1 MSGYRAITSSFGA
14 LRSAPCA
21 LLPAFLLAGLGI
33 FGCGQSAPD
42 VSSQVELGKTY
53 LALGDTSAAKME
65 FQRILSQDSH
75 NCSGLWGSTLAD
87 IQSLLDLSNLA
98 ESLVRGNSEN
108 LRALLEEIVS
118 QGEEINSRNCRLEL
132 SNFPLRL
139 GAASAPILEIDLGES
154 WDGLDGKHLANIF
167 GLLLGFFDFIT
178 AHSLKADLDDLL
190 GMTSLPN
197 QNSNPVWMFRPLA
210 QVFADNPEFLA
221 ADPKNWDRI
230 KLVPGEL
237 ARSLEGIA
245 KVINTLQDKNRVKNP
260 GSSEIFSVSDPDKD
274 GLDAGDEVVIG
285 VKHLRLLDW
294 ESDGPVRIK
303 LTDEF
308 TRDFIRE
315 AARGLEKSAEAF
327 SQDKN
332 FSLADFNPVLS
343 LLGITELPKS
353 LAARP
358 SAYFQDPQP
367 LRELVPY
374 WVQVSPGK
382 YEFLI
387 EGETRTETGDADGQ
401 VIFDSD
407 SDHFPESINFGGQ
420 AVSGLRIPRDGVGP
434 SVTIPVGISFYYLAL
449 PDPSLGGLLQVK
461 TEGSDYEP
469 ADSFQLNQ
477 ILNQLLSSWYSR
489 SGAEAYYETDQP
501 VLKPQIR
508 NYIQKLTADVAGS
521 TQTIL
526 TDFGISDIVHSGD
539 QVYIKVNLGGGIPKA
554 PASYTDPL
562 VVEGVIR
569 AVQEVGGIP
578 HVCEANMRTYTMN
591 DDVLRKRG
599 YDVIL
604 ARTGAD
610 FVNLSDLPRVEFHPY
625 DGTIPFDV
633 PAPLRDPN
641 NKIISVAQPK
651 HHWECGVS
659 LSEKN
664 MYGAISERKKSIF
677 HRKFNQIDPV
687 VAAAARAMKPDISI
701 IGGRA
706 VCGELG
712 PHLCVPIRLNYLI
725 VSNDML
731 AADEQGSMLLGYPFE
746 AVKYAQ
752 INLRGQGITFSW
764 VQGTEQFPPELL
776 KRVKEFAM
784 TPEEVKF
791 WKKLLFSQY
800 FVPHWVQNQIMPH
813 LEFFFVLANELF
825 YIPRGDQID
834 WSL

>member
-1 MSGYRAITSSFGA
+1 MSVHRTITSSLGN
-14 LRSAPCA
+14 LRFAPCS
-21 LLPAFLLAGLGI
+21 LLLAFFL
-33 FGCGQSAPD
+33 FCLFVPGCGQSAPD
-42 VSSQVELGKTY
+42 VSQQIEQGKTY
-53 LALGDTSAAKME
+53 LALGDASAAKRE
-65 FQRILSQDSH
+65 FRKILLQDSH

-87 IQSLLDLSNLA
+87 IQSLLDLSTLA
-98 ESLVRGNSEN
+98 ESLLRGNSDS
-108 LRALLEEIVS
+108 LRALIGEIVG
-118 QGEEINSRNCRLEL
+118 QGEEINSRNCRFEL
-132 SNFPLRL
+132 STFPLRL
-139 GAASAPILEIDLGES
+139 GLASAPILKIDLGEN

-167 GLLLGFFDFIT
+167 GLLLGLFDFIT
-178 AHSLKADLDDLL
+178 AHSLTADVDDLL

-210 QVFADNPEFLA
+210 QAFADNPEFLA
-221 ADPKNWDRI
+221 ADPRNWDRI
-230 KLVPGEL
+230 RLVPGEL
-237 ARSLEGIA
+237 SQSLDGIA
-245 KVINTLQDKNRVKNP
+245 KVIGILLDKNKVKNP
-260 GSSEIFSVSDPDKD
+260 GSSEVFSVSDPDKD

-285 VKHLRLLDW
+285 VKHLKLLDW
-294 ESDGPVRIK
+294 ESDGPIRIK
-303 LTDEF
+303 LNDEF
-308 TRDFIRE
+308 TRDFFQE
-315 AARGLEKSAEAF
+315 VARSLKKSAEAF
-327 SQDKN
+327 RKDRI
-332 FSLADFNPVLS
+332 FSLADFNPAFS
-343 LLGITELPKS
+343 LLGIAELPKS
-353 LAARP
+353 LGARP
-358 SAYFQDPQP
+358 SAYFQDPKP

-374 WVQVSPGK
+374 WVQVSTGK

-387 EGETRTETGDADGQ
+387 EGETRAETGDADAQ

-407 SDHFPESINFGGQ
+407 SDHFPDSINFGGR

-434 SVTIPVGISFYYLAL
+434 GSNIPVGISFYYLAL

-461 TEGSDYEP
+461 TEGSDFEP
-469 ADSFQLNQ
+469 ADSFQLNK

-501 VLKPQIR
+501 VLKSQIR

-521 TQTIL
+521 TQAIL
-526 TDFGISDIVHSGD
+526 RDFGLSGIVHSGD
-539 QVYIKVNLGGGIPKA
+539 QVYIKVNLGGGIPGV

-569 AVQEVGGIP
+569 AVQEAGGIP

-591 DDVLRKRG
+591 EDVLRKRG

-633 PAPLRDPN
+633 PAPLRDPS
-641 NKIISVAQPK
+641 NKIISVAVPK

-659 LSEKN
+659 LAQKN

-677 HRKFNQIDPV
+677 HRKFDQIDPV
-687 VAAAARAMKPDISI
+687 VAASARAMNPDISI

-712 PHLCVPIRLNYLI
+712 PHLCVPIRLSYLI

-752 INLRGQGITFSW
+752 INLKSQAITFSW

-776 KRVKEFAM
+776 SRVKEFAM
-784 TPEEVKF
+784 TPEEVRF
-791 WKKLLFSQY
+791 WKKLLFNQY
-800 FVPHWVQNQIMPH
+800 FVPHWIQNQIMPH
-813 LEFFFVLANELF
+813 LEFFFAMANELF
-825 YIPRGDQID
+825 YTPRGDQID